1 MDSCRHSCVK
11 YFVLVFNLLFALA
24 GLTVVGLG
32 AYIQIGARHYLDF
45 LNSTY
50 LNIPIIFI
58 VLGSVI
64 FLVSFFACC
73 GAMMEKQVMVYI
85 YSFLMCV
92 ILLAQFGSSIAAF
105 VLKVKRDLHFV
116 FLKGLN
122 SVSLISPTLS
132 RLKCTMVWRITTR
145 QAMRA
150 SRKPG
155 IMCRR

>member
-24 GLTVVGLG
+24 GLTILGLG
-32 AYIQIGARHYLDF
+32 AYMQIAARHYLDF

-73 GAMMEKQVMVYI
+73 GAMTEKQAMVYI
-85 YSFLMCV
+85 YSVLMII

-105 VLKVKRDLHFV
+105 VLKVKETSFVFV
-116 FLKGLN
+116 FLKAFTR
-122 SVSLISPTLS
+122 SV
-132 RLKCTMVWRITTR
+132 
-145 QAMRA
+145 
-150 SRKPG
+150 
-155 IMCRR
+155 